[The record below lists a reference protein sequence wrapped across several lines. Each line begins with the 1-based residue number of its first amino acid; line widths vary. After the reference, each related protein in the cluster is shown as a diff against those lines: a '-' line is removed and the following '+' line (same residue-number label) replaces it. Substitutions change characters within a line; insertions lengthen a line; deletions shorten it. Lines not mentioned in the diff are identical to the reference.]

1 MVDVSVGWIVNLII
15 FILML
20 VLTVLTLVGAVAGL
34 VHAVATRPDAYP
46 AIDTK
51 SKGFW
56 VAILAVCS
64 AVAALFGVLRVLT
77 LPIAYSGAVLTSFAG
92 LFLLASMVGTSVYLV
107 DIRPRIDEIQGRS
120 WFRKAA

>member
-1 MVDVSVGWIVNLII
+1 MSVGWIVNLII
-15 FILML
+15 FVLML
-20 VLTVLTLVGAVAGL
+20 ALTGLTLVGAVAGL

-56 VAILAVCS
+56 VAIMAVCA

-77 LPIAYSGAVLTSFAG
+77 LPIMAAGAVLTSFAG